1 MQTPVAKE
9 KTGQPPSEDT
19 EELGVAQSK
28 VAKELSQ
35 RFSNTTPKDSS
46 TIKPP
51 KMLMM
56 LLKYEVTQLQ

>member
-1 MQTPVAKE
+1 MQTPVAKA
-9 KTGQPPSEDT
+9 KTKQPPSEDT
-19 EELGVAQSK
+19 EDPEVAQSK

-35 RFSNTTPKDSS
+35 RFSNTAPEDSS